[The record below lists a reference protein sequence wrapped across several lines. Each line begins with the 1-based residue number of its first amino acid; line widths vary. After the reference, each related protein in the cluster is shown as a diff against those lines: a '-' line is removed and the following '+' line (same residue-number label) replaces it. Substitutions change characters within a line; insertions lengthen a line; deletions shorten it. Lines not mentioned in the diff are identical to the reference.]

1 MLKKISSQGKGE
13 LAFAGS
19 LVLLGL
25 LVLWDTS
32 RIVLPQGN
40 NIVSPR
46 TFPYVTGL
54 IVVIVGIAL
63 VVEVLRGKLATPE
76 GDEPGDPF
84 IPADRKRMLMLMAA
98 IAVHVVLLEKA
109 GYIIAA
115 TFGFWGIAYT
125 FGSRKPVKDFAVS
138 LIFALTVYFAFSL
151 GLQIQLPQ
159 GILSSILPN

>member
-1 MLKKISSQGKGE
+1 MLKKLSSQGKGE

-32 RIVLPQGN
+32 RIALPQGN